1 MANLDVIAG
10 NLDALRANMA
20 DLLARQE
27 ANGAAQE
34 QNQGT
39 LQRALQQRVSHPEVA
54 SLRPSN
60 FKGLASEDADRWM
73 GRFQSY
79 AEYCN
84 MDDQKKVRIF
94 RLLVEGSAEVW
105 LNGLEDAV
113 KQNWGQLK
121 EAFMEKYVNANNL
134 TWLKEQG
141 LLARVQDQ
149 KEAVEVYIT
158 DVRQKCNQL
167 QKGEA
172 ETKSIILRGLLPEI
186 KAFVIGQQPQTL
198 DDLEAKAK
206 LAESIENMKPKPNQD
221 KVNMLQETYG
231 KNFGEL
237 TKSLSALQDT
247 VQQQSRDLQFVKNNI
262 KSQGFTRR
270 SNPQQPSFGRNFKP
284 FCQRCKQYGHQT
296 DNCVRRPQAGDTVC
310 YNCNQRGHLK
320 RQCPRLRRNQAE
332 GRQRNHLNYQ
342 GASQSGAGKR
352 PNQA

>member
-20 DLLARQE
+20 DLLAQQE
-27 ANGAAQE
+27 ANGAAQ
-34 QNQGT
+34 
-39 LQRALQQRVSHPEVA
+39 QRVVHPEVA

-60 FKGLASEDADRWM
+60 FKGMANEDADRWM
-73 GRFQSY
+73 KRFQSY

-105 LNGLEDAV
+105 LNGLADAV
-113 KQNWGQLK
+113 KQNWGQLRG
-121 EAFMEKYVNANNL
+121 AFMEKYVDGDNL

-141 LLARVQDQ
+141 LLARIQGPQ
-149 KEAVEVYIT
+149 EAVEVYIT

-198 DDLEAKAK
+198 DDLEEKAK
-206 LAESIENMKPKPNQD
+206 LAESIENVKPRPSLD

-231 KNFGEL
+231 KNLGEL
-237 TKSLSALQDT
+237 TRSLAALQDI
-247 VQQQSRDLQFVKNNI
+247 VRQQSRDLQFVKNNI
-262 KSQGFTRR
+262 RSQSFTRR
-270 SNPQQPSFGRNFKP
+270 SAPQQPSFGGNFKP
-284 FCQRCKQYGHQT
+284 FCQRCKQFGHQA

-320 RQCPRLRRNQAE
+320 RQCPRLRRNQTE
-332 GRQRNHLNYQ
+332 GPQRNHLNYQ
-342 GASQSGAGKR
+342 GAPQSGAGKR